1 MPTNPTLLKRG
12 HRAQRF
18 TEAQVAQAVRDC
30 RGVVTAVATKL
41 GCIPGTVYDYVKRYP
56 ALADVLDQARES
68 AIDFV
73 ESALMKAI
81 EGGNVTA
88 VIFFLKTQ
96 GRSRGYSDRPEENLE
111 TDFKFTLNI
120 GIGARATQAKPDV
133 IDFARSRDPA
143 LNA

>member
-56 ALADVLDQARES
+56 ALGDVLDEARES

-73 ESALMKAI
+73 ESALMAAI

-88 VIFFLKTQ
+88 MIFYLKT
-96 GRSRGYSDRPEENLE
+96 
-111 TDFKFTLNI
+111 
-120 GIGARATQAKPDV
+120 
-133 IDFARSRDPA
+133 
-143 LNA
+143 